1 METPITSNS
10 CNLTNYY
17 DWQKK
22 EEMERF
28 KEQGVELE
36 VQRQSILKDL
46 EEKQTDASKYA
57 DDFNE
62 KYTGVM
68 KIIDQLRAGKLKV
81 MKFVVSTLR
90 AGGLRNIDQLSAA
103 M

>member
-1 METPITSNS
+1 
-10 CNLTNYY
+10 
-17 DWQKK
+17 
-22 EEMERF
+22 MERF

-68 KIIDQLRAGKLKV
+68 KIIDQLRAGKLRV
-81 MKFVVSTLR
+81 IKFVVYALR
-90 AGGLRNIDQLSAA
+90 AGE
-103 M
+103 